1 MQNCLIKSLIHII
14 KQHKSFK
21 NFLTTI
27 DRQNRKKC
35 QKYKKKIKK
44 QIVNDG
50 ILKMFCISNISIFL
64 NKNSRTFQNSLIKS
78 IICRVKHHKNI

>member
-1 MQNCLIKSLIHII
+1 MKKNSKRWNFGEILDLKYLKFFQKKSILLQNCLIKSLIHII

-35 QKYKKKIKK
+35 QKYKKK
-44 QIVNDG
+44 
-50 ILKMFCISNISIFL
+50 S
-64 NKNSRTFQNSLIKS
+64 KS
-78 IICRVKHHKNI
+78 K